1 MHPLVNPAA
10 ATDWRGTPPVL
21 VLCGEEGPSDGAK
34 VLVGQLDG
42 QGVKVR
48 WRQFER
54 MPHVFVSLLGRL
66 EHSQLAVGEW
76 ARFCEDVVGR
86 DRDGVVSE
94 GCFVRVRDLRREV
107 VELRELTS
115 LTRERALALMW
126 EGRARR
132 RVVGRKI
139 GGKAKL

>member
-66 EHSQLAVGEW
+66 EHSRLAVGEW
-76 ARFCEDVVGR
+76 ANFCGDVVS
-86 DRDGVVSE
+86 DPDGVGSA
-94 GCFVRVRDLRREV
+94 GCFVRVRDLRCEV
-107 VELRELTS
+107 VEVQDLTG
-115 LTRERALALMW
+115 LTRERALALMRRTRG
-126 EGRARR
+126 ELKVVRRGVGGRA
-132 RVVGRKI
+132 KM
-139 GGKAKL
+139 

>member
-34 VLVGQLDG
+34 VLVRQLDG

-76 ARFCEDVVGR
+76 ARFCEDVVK
-86 DRDGVVSE
+86 DPDSVVSE
-94 GCFVRVRDLRREV
+94 GWFVRVRDLSREA
-107 VELRELTS
+107 VELQK
-115 LTRERALALMW
+115 LTRLTTEQALALM
-126 EGRARR
+126 RR
-132 RVVGRKI
+132 TRGERKVVRRKI
-139 GGKAKL
+139 GGKAKM